1 MCSRNTTKAA
11 TPLSFCRGSLTPC
24 SSYSS
29 RTRRRGLSSARP
41 SMADVSIVAFHKC
54 PQCVYAIVR
63 ILCLLFQCAQTHDE
77 IRTFSMRETLT
88 FSGSGWIKSEL
99 ILNEGTLSF
108 YASGWIASW
117 GEGSHHQAKLDNLRS
132 WRNQGFCSLSLVRHM
147 CSGSKSS
154 SIWLIF
160 FHLWIKMRA
169 IYE

>member
-29 RTRRRGLSSARP
+29 RTGCRALSSARP
-41 SMADVSIVAFHKC
+41 SMADVSIVAFHKW

-77 IRTFSMRETLT
+77 IRTYSMRETLT
-88 FSGSGWIKSEL
+88 FSASAWIKSEL
-99 ILNEGTLSF
+99 IEWGHPEFLCKWLNCIME
-108 YASGWIASW
+108 W
-117 GEGSHHQAKLDNLRS
+117 GQPSPSKAGKQRS
-132 WRNQGFCSLSLVRHM
+132 WRTRGSCTLSLRHHM
-147 CSGSKSS
+147 NFANKSN

-160 FHLWIKMRA
+160 F